1 MKAVTTLKPKIQ
13 KILESALQYIL
24 TAGKPDKVFLFGSYA
39 RGEENE
45 DSDMDFYIVEDLSI
59 RKGSNAAKYYKAL
72 FQLNQAKDIVVRSPT
87 DFEKN
92 KTIVNTLEY
101 DVDKEGIILYERK

>member
-1 MKAVTTLKPKIQ
+1 MKTATILKPEIQ
-13 KILESALQYIL
+13 KILDSALQYIL
-24 TAGKPDKVFLFGSYA
+24 SAGKPDKVFLFGSYA

-45 DSDMDFYIVEDLSI
+45 DSDMDFFIVEDLSV

-72 FQLNQAKDIVVRSPT
+72 FHLNQAKDIIVRSPT

-92 KTIVNTLEY
+92 RAILNTLEY
-101 DVDKEGIILYERK
+101 DVYKEGILLYERK

>member
-1 MKAVTTLKPKIQ
+1 MKANTILKPEIKKIVDATLQ
-13 KILESALQYIL
+13 HILS
-24 TAGKPDKVFLFGSYA
+24 AGKPYKVFLFGSYA

-59 RKGSNAAKYYKAL
+59 RKESNAAKYYKAL
-72 FQLNQAKDIVVRSPT
+72 FQLNHAKDVIVRSPT

-92 KTIVNTLEY
+92 KAILNTLEY
-101 DVDKEGIILYERK
+101 DVYKDGIVLYERK